1 MRPLGLLAWAMLTAG
16 AAHGQA
22 DLLDRY
28 LRTRTAGPFSG
39 VVLLARGDTV
49 LFERAYGLADADL
62 GVAMAPE
69 HRLGIGSL
77 TKPITA
83 TAILRLIERGA
94 LRLDTPVSE
103 RIAGVPSAW
112 RAVSVEQLLSHRS
125 GIPDLFGELPAA
137 PAESLGAVVDA
148 ALAGHVADSVRFPPG
163 TRYAYSNFNYVL
175 LGYLLETVGDARWEE
190 VLAREVL
197 RPAGMTR
204 TVYDDVWRILP
215 GRARGYRRGNGELRN
230 VAYHD
235 HAAYTAGGLLSTARD
250 LLRFDRALTAGRL
263 IEPSLLARM
272 ATPLLGDY
280 GLGWQVIRA
289 FGQRQRNH
297 TGGVTG
303 FASHLAHY
311 DDGTVVIV
319 LSNVEDEPVKA
330 VACDLAALAF
340 GLAPSAR
347 GPACRAER

>member
-1 MRPLGLLAWAMLTAG
+1 MRALGLLAWVVLTAG
-16 AAHGQA
+16 VAHGQA
-22 DLLDRY
+22 EKIDRY
-28 LRTRTAGPFSG
+28 LRNRTTAPFSG
-39 VVLLARGDTV
+39 VVLIARGDTV
-49 LFERAYGLADADL
+49 LFERAYGFADADL
-62 GVAMAPE
+62 GIALAPE

-83 TAILRLIERGA
+83 TAILRLIERDA
-94 LRLDTPVSE
+94 LRLDTPIPE

-112 RAVSVEQLLSHRS
+112 RSVSVEQLLSHRS

-137 PAESLGAVVDA
+137 PADSLGAVVDA
-148 ALAGHVADSVRFPPG
+148 ALARHVADSIRHPPG
-163 TRYAYSNFNYVL
+163 TRYAYSNFNYIL
-175 LGYLLETVGDARWEE
+175 LGYLLETVGGAGWEE
-190 VLAREVL
+190 MLAREVL

-204 TVYDDVWRILP
+204 TEYDDVWRILP
-215 GRARGYRRGNGELRN
+215 GRARGYRRSSGELRH

-263 IEPSLLARM
+263 IGPSLLARM
-272 ATPLLGDY
+272 ATPSLGDY
-280 GLGWQVIRA
+280 GLGWQIIRA

-330 VACDLAALAF
+330 LACDLAALAF

-347 GPACRAER
+347 APACRPER

>member
-1 MRPLGLLAWAMLTAG
+1 MRALGLVAGAALTAG

-22 DLLDRY
+22 DVLDRH
-28 LRTRTAGPFSG
+28 LRTRPTGPFSG
-39 VVLLARGDTV
+39 VVLIARSDTV
-49 LFERAYGLADADL
+49 LFERAYGHADADL

-83 TAILRLIERGA
+83 TAILRLVERGT

-103 RIAGVPSAW
+103 RIAGVPPAW
-112 RAVSVEQLLSHRS
+112 HAVSVEQLLSHRS

-148 ALAGHVADSVRFPPG
+148 ALARHLADSIRFPPG

-175 LGYLLETVGDARWEE
+175 LGYLLEAVGEAGWDE

-204 TVYDDVWRILP
+204 TEYDDVWRILP
-215 GRARGYRRGNGELRN
+215 GRARGYRRQGAELRN

-263 IEPSLLARM
+263 IGASLLARM
-272 ATPLLGDY
+272 TTPGLGDY
-280 GLGWQVIRA
+280 GLGWQIIRV
-289 FGQRQRNH
+289 FGQHNRNH

-330 VACDLAALAF
+330 LACDLAALVLD
-340 GLAPSAR
+340 LAPSAR
-347 GPACRAER
+347 APACRPER